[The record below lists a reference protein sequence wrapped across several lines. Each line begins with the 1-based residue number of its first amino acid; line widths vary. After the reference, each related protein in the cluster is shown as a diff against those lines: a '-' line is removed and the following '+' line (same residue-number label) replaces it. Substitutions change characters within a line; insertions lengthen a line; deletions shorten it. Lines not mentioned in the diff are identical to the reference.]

1 MAQYAQKTAMAQRY
15 ELLSMGAPTYWM
27 KQRGSELAEV
37 LARGQAG
44 HQEHADPRKKESE
57 SVCDSVDHMSAET

>member
-1 MAQYAQKTAMAQRY
+1 
-15 ELLSMGAPTYWM
+15 MGAPTYWM